1 MTERPQ
7 TAAVQRILFP
17 WPDQEDSVLLY
28 VRADAPLTWSRSVLR
43 APARSTVSFDTYFG
57 AFPAGY
63 WRAHASVSHVTLAG
77 QVEGAVRLT
86 LLGASDADSR
96 AVITVRDVADDSFS
110 LHASTGSWAWLWLE
124 VEALEGEVAV
134 GGIEWRLEEVPAGQ
148 VAVCITTHNRPS
160 DCVRV
165 LERLAEETT
174 AEFVPQ
180 IIVVDQGSTSATNAL
195 GWEEAAA
202 RLGDRLRYIL
212 QPNLG
217 GSGGYSRGL
226 SEALDGVA
234 RYMLLL
240 DDDIMLE
247 PESLFRMV
255 AFADRAPFPT
265 IVGAQ
270 MLSLTEP
277 TLLHSYG
284 ERVRTRGFW
293 WSPVASDLSP
303 TDLASRTPATT
314 PAMRNVYDVDFNGW
328 WMCLLPRVTVVQIG
342 MALPYFIKWDDVEY
356 GLRARAAGTR
366 TVTLPGAAV
375 WHMPWTSKDDGL
387 DWQAYH
393 QLRNRIV
400 TALLHAPGARGGGV
414 LGASFAQDLNHILC
428 LQYGSEAARVVA
440 LRDVLSG
447 PDHLYRTLRTR
458 ADDMRELMSR
468 TGQIV
473 VPDGELP
480 VVDTRPA
487 PRAPR
492 GAVESVG
499 RLLRIM
505 IHQLRPT
512 QPAGAAAGA
521 VNVALDRAAGKWWAL
536 GLLDSALVRSATGK
550 GAFVSYRRRR
560 TALSLVVEASVLRLR
575 LWVRW
580 SALRT
585 SYRRALPDLVSRARW
600 EEAFMPPTART
611 DRPETDGM
619 E

>member
-7 TAAVQRILFP
+7 TAAVQRIRFP
-17 WPDQEDSVLLY
+17 WPDQEDSVPLY
-28 VRADAPLTWSRSVLR
+28 VRADAPLRWSRSLLR

-63 WRAHASVSHVTLAG
+63 WRDHASVSHVTLTGRA
-77 QVEGAVRLT
+77 EGAVRLT
-86 LLGASDADSR
+86 LFGASDADSR
-96 AVITVRDVADDSFS
+96 AVITARDVVDDSFS
-110 LHASTGSWAWLWLE
+110 LQASTDAWAWLWLE
-124 VEALEGEVAV
+124 VEALEGEIAI
-134 GGIEWRLEEVPAGQ
+134 GDIEWRLEEVSTGQ

-180 IIVVDQGSTSATNAL
+180 IIVVDQGSTPATDAL
-195 GWEEAAA
+195 GWDQAAA
-202 RLGDRLRYIL
+202 RLGDRLRYIV

-240 DDDIMLE
+240 DDDIVLE
-247 PESLFRMV
+247 PESLSRMV

-284 ERVRTRGFW
+284 ERVRSRGFW
-293 WSPVASDLSP
+293 WSPVASDLAP
-303 TDLASRTPATT
+303 TDLASHTPATT
-314 PAMRNVYDVDFNGW
+314 PAMRSVYDVDFNGW
-328 WMCLLPRVTVVQIG
+328 WMCLLPRATVVQIG

-375 WHMPWTSKDDGL
+375 WHMPWTGKDDGL

-400 TALLHAPGARGGGV
+400 TALLHAPGTRGGGV

-428 LQYGSEAARVVA
+428 LQYGSEAARAVA

-447 PDHLYRTLRTR
+447 PDHLYRTLQTR
-458 ADDMRELMSR
+458 AEDMRELMR
-468 TGQIV
+468 RAGQIV

-480 VVDTRPA
+480 VVGTRPA

-492 GAVESVG
+492 GAVDSVG
-499 RLLRIM
+499 RLLRIV
-505 IHQLRPT
+505 IHQLRPV
-512 QPAGAAAGA
+512 QSAG
-521 VNVALDRAAGKWWAL
+521 VVSVALDRAAGKWWAL
-536 GLLDSALVRSATGK
+536 GLQDSALVRSATGR
-550 GAFVSYRRRR
+550 GAFVAYRRRR
-560 TALSLVVEASVLRLR
+560 LALSLVVEASVLRLR
-575 LWVRW
+575 LWARW
-580 SALRT
+580 PSLRT

-600 EEAFMPPTART
+600 EEAFMSSTVRVDT
-611 DRPETDGM
+611 PETDGT